1 MSLPYPRNAYGIA
14 QARANGMRPAG
25 PLVVVLNG
33 STPEWDNAMVYADP
47 GKTYRWDWIRGLSV
61 VVLIGAK
68 TRLRSILSDIESGQ
82 PDQIDVIDTDR
93 QLGWMVTFTR
103 PKLRTVKWPK
113 SQVMDFLG
121 DCSWHL
127 DLEQIK
133 AKSKQQ
139 ADEKKPQPTFDLEP
153 VWN

>member
-1 MSLPYPRNAYGIA
+1 MSLPYPRNAFGIV
-14 QARANGMRPAG
+14 QAKANGMHPAG

-47 GKTYRWDWIRGLSV
+47 GMAYRWDWIRGLGV
-61 VVLIGAK
+61 VVLIGAE
-68 TRLRSILSDIESGQ
+68 TRLHSILSDIETGQ
-82 PDQIDVIDTDR
+82 PGQIDVIDTER
-93 QLGWMVTFTR
+93 KLGWLVLFTK
-103 PKLRTVKWPK
+103 PKLRTVKWPQH
-113 SQVMDFLG
+113 QVMDWLG
-121 DCSWHL
+121 DCSWHH

-139 ADEKKPQPTFDLEP
+139 TAAKEPQPTFDLEP

>member
-1 MSLPYPRNAYGIA
+1 MSSSYPHNAFGIV

-33 STPEWDNAMVYADP
+33 STPGWDNAMVYAEP
-47 GKTYRWDWIRGLSV
+47 GKSYRWDWIRSLSV

-68 TRLRSILSDIESGQ
+68 TRMQTILADIEAGQ
-82 PDQIDVIDTDR
+82 PEQIDVIDTER
-93 QLGWMVTFTR
+93 QLGWLVLFTK
-103 PKLRTVKWPK
+103 PKLRTVKWPRH
-113 SQVMDFLG
+113 QVTDWLG
-121 DCSWHL
+121 SCTWHTEL
-127 DLEQIK
+127 QQLK

-139 ADEKKPQPTFDLEP
+139 AAAKQAEPSFDLEP

>member
-1 MSLPYPRNAYGIA
+1 MSLPYPRNAHGIV

-33 STPEWDNAMVYADP
+33 STQEWDNAMVYADP
-47 GKTYRWDWIRGLSV
+47 GKAYRWDWIRGLGV
-61 VVLIGAK
+61 VVLIGAD
-68 TRLRSILSDIESGQ
+68 TRLQSILSDIEACQ
-82 PDQIDVIDTDR
+82 PCQIDVIDTDR
-93 QLGWMVTFTR
+93 QMGWMVLFTR
-103 PKLRTVKWPK
+103 PKIRTRDWPK
-113 SQVMDFLG
+113 AWVLDWLG
-121 DCSWHL
+121 DCKWHR

-139 ADEKKPQPTFDLEP
+139 AAAKQPQPTFDLEP